1 MLQYFYKPF
10 LFFLFFNSIASSF
23 SAQTNLSIGAFIAP
37 TITHPQY
44 TFYTNN
50 PNNLSLTYGVSIDYA
65 FNKSWSISIR
75 PSYSKQNY
83 FSDCV
88 DSTDFSNAPLSTANS
103 AVGLYPYFI
112 SSNNNCSFTSQSSID
127 FFEIPVFL
135 KFTFKTHKWEKLKK
149 YLFIG
154 NTFRVYHNTID
165 KITNNLTHELINSRK
180 YYSNNENS
188 GVLLFYPTIDGG
200 LEYLLKDKLI
210 LFSDLSIRVH
220 PDNYFK
226 NFTSGLTFGIKANL

>member
-1 MLQYFYKPF
+1 MLVCCLLVLDSFKTKTIQPMLQYFYKAF

-112 SSNNNCSFTSQSSID
+112 SSNTTVHSPAKVQLI
-127 FFEIPVFL
+127 FL
-135 KFTFKTHKWEKLKK
+135 KF
-149 YLFIG
+149 
-154 NTFRVYHNTID
+154 
-165 KITNNLTHELINSRK
+165 
-180 YYSNNENS
+180 
-188 GVLLFYPTIDGG
+188 P
-200 LEYLLKDKLI
+200 
-210 LFSDLSIRVH
+210 FS
-220 PDNYFK
+220 
-226 NFTSGLTFGIKANL
+226 

>member
-1 MLQYFYKPF
+1 MLQYFYKAF

-83 FSDCV
+83 FSDCKMPNGPLL
-88 DSTDFSNAPLSTANS
+88 TDVP
-103 AVGLYPYFI
+103 GYK
-112 SSNNNCSFTSQSSID
+112 SIM
-127 FFEIPVFL
+127 IMV
-135 KFTFKTHKWEKLKK
+135 
-149 YLFIG
+149 
-154 NTFRVYHNTID
+154 
-165 KITNNLTHELINSRK
+165 
-180 YYSNNENS
+180 
-188 GVLLFYPTIDGG
+188 
-200 LEYLLKDKLI
+200 
-210 LFSDLSIRVH
+210 
-220 PDNYFK
+220 
-226 NFTSGLTFGIKANL
+226 A